1 MNKIT
6 INGKTLITSGKLVQV
21 QNNKVCV
28 DGKELTWAELESKTI
43 NIHVE
48 GNVEELRVNCCSKVE
63 VSGDVKTLETQSGDV
78 VIKGNVSGDIRTQS
92 GDVSC
97 GNIAGSVKTQSGDI
111 VRQ

>member
-1 MNKIT
+1 MGRSI
-6 INGKTLITSGKLVQV
+6 QV

-48 GNVEELRVNCCSKVE
+48 GNVEELRVDCCNKVE
-63 VSGDVKTLETQSGDV
+63 VSGNVKTLETQSGDV
-78 VIKGNVSGDIRTQS
+78 VIKGYVSGDIRTQS

-97 GNIAGSVKTQSGDI
+97 GNIAGNVKTQSGDI
-111 VRQ
+111 FRR